1 MLTQPFSEEER
12 KLLNKTCEEQLKA
25 HGRIVWAQVSVG
37 TGQCRRRNLQAVD
50 SRPSHASSLASCTR
64 HAHCV

>member
-25 HGRIVWAQVSVG
+25 HGRIVWAQVSAG
-37 TGQCRRRNLQAVD
+37 AGLSGCCTGQAMRA
-50 SRPSHASSLASCTR
+50 ASCMPT
-64 HAHCV
+64 ACD